1 MSPINVVI
9 HQTRLRDFHR
19 NPDLKRQVSSLFTK
33 NTWYK
38 HDIVSLF
45 EAYEKDD
52 VKTSNLRS

>member
-1 MSPINVVI
+1 M
-9 HQTRLRDFHR
+9 HQTRLREDFYR
-19 NPDLKRQVSSLFTK
+19 NPDLKRQVSSFFTK
-33 NTWYK
+33 NTWDK